1 MRLRRYAGPMIASL
15 LLGQALLLGA
25 TSLAP
30 QDAPE
35 ATDRTP
41 VLVVSGANNHDWEWT
56 TPSLARILERSGRFD
71 VDVTYR
77 PSEALA
83 EAGRAGRYAAFVLD
97 YNGPNW
103 EEPARDAFLAA
114 VRGGAGVVV
123 VHAADNSGR
132 GWPEYEALVGDLWR
146 EGTGHGRFHAFD
158 VEITDRD
165 HPVTRTLPTILQH
178 PDELYHRL
186 VHVEGVER
194 RVLATAYSDP
204 ATGGTGDDEPMI
216 MVGSYGEGRVFHTPL
231 GHVWKGVATSQ
242 ASHRD
247 PQFQGLIV
255 RGTEWA
261 ATGAVTDAA
270 TAPRPLTDEERAAG
284 WVDLMDPA
292 LWGAGDGWTFDGD
305 VVRCGPDASDLATK
319 REWSD
324 FVLEFQ
330 WKTVVAGETGVA
342 YRPSGTDPRAEMQL
356 ANVHADLEGEA
367 RTSGAL
373 EGLVPA
379 QPVVRP
385 APPWGEF
392 RSARIVAR
400 GRHLE
405 HWVDGELVLEQELDD
420 AFHAGLSER
429 GLDLTAGTFASNRG
443 PIVLR
448 GEGHEAWF
456 RGLRLLPIDG
466 DGWEPLFTDAPLAQG
481 WTNVGDA
488 TYEIDGDT
496 LIGRAGP
503 RRRQSF
509 LVSREVFGDFE
520 LEVDVKMI
528 TEGNS
533 GIQIRSHVTDGR
545 LRGYQAEI
553 DPTDR
558 RWSGGIYDEGRRG
571 WLDGLEGDEVARAA
585 FDKAGWNRYR
595 IRCIGP
601 HVQVWVNGVQ
611 TADLLDGADLTGHIA
626 FQIHGGDDDIEI
638 GWRGARVRRL
648 GAHTWTRQPSTSM
661 VDAAE
666 AEGPGL
672 RMSVLGAGSLR
683 LVELPDTEVLLTLDL
698 GGLDGWREDSS
709 NELAVLAAGGRT
721 VVQVSGRTAASLD
734 REWRGHVVLR
744 DRTFAEWVDHCIPRR

>member
-1 MRLRRYAGPMIASL
+1 MIAPL
-15 LLGQALLLGA
+15 LLGQALLFGTGA
-25 TSLAP
+25 LAP
-30 QDAPE
+30 QDASE
-35 ATDRTP
+35 ATGRIP

-56 TPSLARILERSGRFD
+56 TPSLARILERTGRFD
-71 VDVTYR
+71 VDVTYG
-77 PSEALA
+77 PSHALA
-83 EAGRAGRYAAFVLD
+83 EEGRAERYAAFVLD

-103 EEPARDAFLAA
+103 EQPAREAFLAA

-146 EGTGHGRFHAFD
+146 QGTGHGRFHAFD

-194 RVLATAYSDP
+194 RVLATAFSDP
-204 ATGGTGDDEPMI
+204 ETGGTGDDEPMI
-216 MVGSYGEGRVFHTPL
+216 MVGTYGEGRVFHTPL

-261 ATGAVTDAA
+261 ATGETTDAS
-270 TAPRPLTDEERAAG
+270 TAPAPLTDEERAAG
-284 WVDLMDPA
+284 WIDLMDPA
-292 LWGAGDGWTFDGD
+292 LWEEARGWTLDGD
-305 VVRCGPDASDLATK
+305 AVRCGPDAGALRTK
-319 REWSD
+319 GAWRD
-324 FVLEFQ
+324 FVLELQ
-330 WKTVVAGETGVA
+330 WKTVVAGEAGVA
-342 YRPSGTDPRAEMQL
+342 YRMSEINPSAEMQL
-356 ANVHADLEGEA
+356 ANVHADLEGAA

-373 EGLVPA
+373 EGLVA
-379 QPVVRP
+379 ARPVVRP

-400 GRHLE
+400 GRHVE
-405 HWVDGELVLEQELDD
+405 HWIDGELVLEEEFDE
-420 AFHAGLSER
+420 AFHARLSER
-429 GLDLTAGTFASNRG
+429 GVDMVEELFGSDSG
-443 PIVLR
+443 PIALLA
-448 GEGHEAWF
+448 EGHEAWF
-456 RGLRLLPIDG
+456 RGVRVLPIDG
-466 DGWEPLFTDAPLAQG
+466 DGWEPLFEGAPLSEG

-488 TYEIDGDT
+488 TYGVDGDT

-503 RRRQSF
+503 ERRQSF

-533 GIQIRSHVTDGR
+533 GIQFRSHVVDGR

-571 WLDGLEGDEVARAA
+571 WLDGLEGDEAARAA
-585 FDKAGWNRYR
+585 FDKEGWNRYR
-595 IRCIGP
+595 IRCVGP
-601 HVQVWVNGVQ
+601 HLQVWVNGVQ
-611 TADLLDGADLTGHIA
+611 TADLLDAADLTGHIA

-638 GWRGARVRRL
+638 GWRGARVKRL
-648 GAHTWTRQPSTSM
+648 GAHTWSRDGATSM
-661 VDAAE
+661 VDAVA
-666 AEGPGL
+666 AGGVAT
-672 RMSVLGAGSLR
+672 RIGVLGDGSMR
-683 LVELPDTEVLLTLDL
+683 LIELPEVEPLLTLEL
-698 GGLDGWREDSS
+698 SAQDGWRERRT
-709 NELAVLAAGGRT
+709 NEVTLISADGRT
-721 VVQVSGRTAASLD
+721 VVQVNGRTCATLD
-734 REWRGHVVLR
+734 REWTGQLLLG
-744 DRTFAEWVDHCIPRR
+744 DRTFAEWVDRCVPRD